1 MKGKKRISLAL
12 IVIAIEIMLIVFSA
26 ITSFVIVSNDTKR
39 YRNENLDY
47 ISDTFKRNEDI
58 LNERGES
65 LASFCYEIMASDS
78 FQYLKGHYYDITG
91 DLYSKSMAVNGVR
104 SLLNSLVA
112 YNPETFSVSLFI
124 EGDEYEDTYISTFEG
139 NREDFDNIV
148 NNYNIN
154 ESYYTYNGSIYFLY
168 GDEYKHSIIAIKLS
182 DDYLIDFFS
191 RIGTLYDNN
200 LTNKV
205 VDEEGNVFFITTNF
219 ENPHDELINKK
230 DYFVKEGKIVGN
242 EIYITHDY
250 LDSFTLCA
258 AISLSNN
265 IDSIL
270 APVLVMLTIVIII
283 ELGAGTLL
291 TYNVANKPMKRIIN
305 SMGEV
310 ENGNFDVRINA
321 RTISD
326 FQEIYDGFNKMV
338 SSLNSYINENYIQ
351 QLQIKESEF
360 KFLQSQI
367 NPHFLYNC
375 FANISSL
382 CQIGDSE
389 KAYKLTKHL
398 SKYFYYITESS
409 PLVPLN
415 DEYSN
420 MIHFLEIQK
429 IRFGERVSYDIE
441 EIKEDYKDIIV
452 PKLILQPI
460 VENSFKYVFSKI
472 DKGGLLKIRYYK
484 EVNYIKIIVEDNG
497 KELSE
502 EDIAKLNER
511 IANASLVGQ
520 HGLTNIYRRIEYFSS
535 GKSSLHLSKSDL
547 GGIKVELKIYIGEK
561 DEKNTG
567 LLDR

>member
-1 MKGKKRISLAL
+1 MKGKKRISLAF

-124 EGDEYEDTYISTFEG
+124 EGDEYEDTYISTFED

-338 SSLNSYINENYIQ
+338 SSLDSYINENYIQ

-429 IRFGERVSYDIE
+429 ISSGERVSYDID
-441 EIKEDYKDIIV
+441 EIKEDYKDIVV

-497 KELSE
+497 KELNE

-520 HGLTNIYRRIEYFSS
+520 HGLTNIYRRIEYFSG
-535 GKSSLHLSKSDL
+535 GKSSLCLSKSDL

>member
-91 DLYSKSMAVNGVR
+91 DLYSKSMAINGVR

-124 EGDEYEDTYISTFEG
+124 EGDEYEDTYISTFED

-291 TYNVANKPMKRIIN
+291 TYNVANRPMKRIIN

-338 SSLNSYINENYIQ
+338 SSLDSYINENYIQ

-389 KAYKLTKHL
+389 KAYMLTKHL

-497 KELSE
+497 KELNE

-520 HGLTNIYRRIEYFSS
+520 HGLTNIYRRIEYFSG

>member
-124 EGDEYEDTYISTFEG
+124 EGDEYEDTYISTFED

-270 APVLVMLTIVIII
+270 VPVLVMLTIVIII

-338 SSLNSYINENYIQ
+338 SSLDSYINENYIQ

-441 EIKEDYKDIIV
+441 EIKEDYKDIVV

-472 DKGGLLKIRYYK
+472 GKGGLLKIRYYK
-484 EVNYIKIIVEDNG
+484 EVTYIKIIVEDNG

-520 HGLTNIYRRIEYFSS
+520 HGLTNIYRRIEYFS
-535 GKSSLHLSKSDL
+535 GEKSSLHLSKSDL

>member
-1 MKGKKRISLAL
+1 MKGKKRISLAF

-91 DLYSKSMAVNGVR
+91 DLYSESMAVNGVR
-104 SLLNSLVA
+104 SLLNPLVA

-124 EGDEYEDTYISTFEG
+124 EGDEYEDTYISTFED

-338 SSLNSYINENYIQ
+338 SSLDSYINENYIQ

-441 EIKEDYKDIIV
+441 EIKEDYK
-452 PKLILQPI
+452 
-460 VENSFKYVFSKI
+460 
-472 DKGGLLKIRYYK
+472 
-484 EVNYIKIIVEDNG
+484 
-497 KELSE
+497 EL
-502 EDIAKLNER
+502 
-511 IANASLVGQ
+511 
-520 HGLTNIYRRIEYFSS
+520 
-535 GKSSLHLSKSDL
+535 
-547 GGIKVELKIYIGEK
+547 
-561 DEKNTG
+561 
-567 LLDR
+567 

>member
-1 MKGKKRISLAL
+1 MKGKKRISLAF

-91 DLYSKSMAVNGVR
+91 DLYSKSMAINGVR

-124 EGDEYEDTYISTFEG
+124 EGDEYEDTYISTFED

-338 SSLNSYINENYIQ
+338 SSLDSYINENYIQ

-472 DKGGLLKIRYYK
+472 GKGGLLKIRYYK

-520 HGLTNIYRRIEYFSS
+520 HGLTNIYRRIEYFS
-535 GKSSLHLSKSDL
+535 GEKSSLHLSKSDL

>member
-124 EGDEYEDTYISTFEG
+124 EGDEYEDTYISTFED

-338 SSLNSYINENYIQ
+338 SSLDSYINENYIQ

-389 KAYKLTKHL
+389 KAYMLTKHL

-420 MIHFLEIQK
+420 MMHFLEIQK

>member
-91 DLYSKSMAVNGVR
+91 DLYSKSMAINGVR

-338 SSLNSYINENYIQ
+338 SSLDSYINENYIQ

-441 EIKEDYKDIIV
+441 EIKEDYKDIVV

-520 HGLTNIYRRIEYFSS
+520 HGLTNIYRRIEYFSD

>member
-1 MKGKKRISLAL
+1 MKGKKRISLAF

-78 FQYLKGHYYDITG
+78 FQYLNGHYYDITG

-124 EGDEYEDTYISTFEG
+124 EGDEYEDTYISTFED
-139 NREDFDNIV
+139 NRENFDSIV

-154 ESYYTYNGSIYFLY
+154 ESYYTYDGSIYFLY
-168 GDEYKHSIIAIKLS
+168 GDEYEHSIIAINIS

-291 TYNVANKPMKRIIN
+291 TYNVANK
-305 SMGEV
+305 
-310 ENGNFDVRINA
+310 
-321 RTISD
+321 
-326 FQEIYDGFNKMV
+326 
-338 SSLNSYINENYIQ
+338 L
-351 QLQIKESEF
+351 
-360 KFLQSQI
+360 
-367 NPHFLYNC
+367 
-375 FANISSL
+375 
-382 CQIGDSE
+382 
-389 KAYKLTKHL
+389 
-398 SKYFYYITESS
+398 
-409 PLVPLN
+409 
-415 DEYSN
+415 
-420 MIHFLEIQK
+420 
-429 IRFGERVSYDIE
+429 
-441 EIKEDYKDIIV
+441 
-452 PKLILQPI
+452 
-460 VENSFKYVFSKI
+460 
-472 DKGGLLKIRYYK
+472 
-484 EVNYIKIIVEDNG
+484 
-497 KELSE
+497 
-502 EDIAKLNER
+502 
-511 IANASLVGQ
+511 
-520 HGLTNIYRRIEYFSS
+520 
-535 GKSSLHLSKSDL
+535 
-547 GGIKVELKIYIGEK
+547 
-561 DEKNTG
+561 
-567 LLDR
+567 

>member
-1 MKGKKRISLAL
+1 MKGKKRISLPF

-124 EGDEYEDTYISTFEG
+124 EGDEYEDTYISTFED

-258 AISLSNN
+258 AISLSDN

-338 SSLNSYINENYIQ
+338 SSLDSYINENYIQ

-472 DKGGLLKIRYYK
+472 GKGGLLKIRSSK
-484 EVNYIKIIVEDNG
+484 EVTYIKIIVEDNG

-520 HGLTNIYRRIEYFSS
+520 HGLTNIYRRIEYFSG
-535 GKSSLHLSKSDL
+535 GKSSLYLSNSYL
-547 GGIKVELKIYIGEK
+547 SVIKVELKIYIGEK

>member
-124 EGDEYEDTYISTFEG
+124 EGDEYEDTYISTFED

-270 APVLVMLTIVIII
+270 VPVLVMLTIVIII

-338 SSLNSYINENYIQ
+338 SSLDSYINENYIQ

-389 KAYKLTKHL
+389 KAYMLTKHL

-441 EIKEDYKDIIV
+441 EIKEDYKDIVV

-484 EVNYIKIIVEDNG
+484 EANYIKIIVEDNG

-520 HGLTNIYRRIEYFSS
+520 HGLTNIYIRIEYFSG

>member
-1 MKGKKRISLAL
+1 MKGKKRISLAF

-91 DLYSKSMAVNGVR
+91 DLYSKSMAINGVR

-124 EGDEYEDTYISTFEG
+124 EGDEYEDTYISTFED

-338 SSLNSYINENYIQ
+338 SSLDSYINENYIQ

-382 CQIGDSE
+382 CQIGDSK

-441 EIKEDYKDIIV
+441 EIKEDYKDIVV

-472 DKGGLLKIRYYK
+472 GKGGLLKIRYYK

-520 HGLTNIYRRIEYFSS
+520 HGLTNIYRRIEYFSG

>member
-1 MKGKKRISLAL
+1 MKGKKRISLAF

-91 DLYSKSMAVNGVR
+91 DLYSKSMAINGVR

-219 ENPHDELINKK
+219 ENPHDGLINKK

-441 EIKEDYKDIIV
+441 EIKEDYKDIVV

-484 EVNYIKIIVEDNG
+484 EANYIKIIVEDNG

-520 HGLTNIYRRIEYFSS
+520 HGLTNIHRRIEYFS
-535 GKSSLHLSKSDL
+535 GEKSSLYLSKSDL

>member
-124 EGDEYEDTYISTFEG
+124 EGDEYEDTYISTFED

-270 APVLVMLTIVIII
+270 VPVLVMLTIVIII

-338 SSLNSYINENYIQ
+338 SSLDSYINENYIQ

-389 KAYKLTKHL
+389 KAYMLTKHL

-441 EIKEDYKDIIV
+441 EIKEDYKDIVV

-472 DKGGLLKIRYYK
+472 GKGGLLKIRYYK

-520 HGLTNIYRRIEYFSS
+520 HGLTNIYRRIEYFS
-535 GKSSLHLSKSDL
+535 GEKSSLHLSKSDL